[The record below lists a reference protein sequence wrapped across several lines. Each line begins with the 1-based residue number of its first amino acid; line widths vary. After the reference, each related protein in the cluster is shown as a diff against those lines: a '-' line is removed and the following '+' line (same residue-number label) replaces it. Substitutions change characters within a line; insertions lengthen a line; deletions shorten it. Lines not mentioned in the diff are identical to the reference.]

1 MTNALILK
9 AQHFLAKNL
18 IVETETTDEIAA
30 ERMAVCMNC
39 EHRKEQEN
47 KCGVCGCFLDL
58 KTKAETNLNPKK
70 ARTEITHCPL
80 GKWGDLEI
88 TNFYRV
94 LDGKQPIE

>member
-1 MTNALILK
+1 MANSFILK

-18 IVETETTDEIAA
+18 LVESETTDQIAG
-30 ERMAVCMNC
+30 ERMAVCMTC

-58 KTKAETNLNPKK
+58 KTKAESNVNPKK
-70 ARTEITHCPL
+70 GRIEITHCPI

-88 TNFYRV
+88 ANFYRE